1 MMFDFAVSYTQGAT
15 GLSPQTPTDD
25 FALFETGNENELLGI
40 AAEGNQIIAT
50 LLVPAEKTKA
60 LNINLDKMW
69 LCVTRLSDGAYSCM
83 VISRFIRIETA
94 AYISVDLNGDLSGMA
109 EAALD
114 ILIAALMRA

>member
-1 MMFDFAVSYTQGAT
+1 MFDFAVSYTQGAT
-15 GLSPQTPTDD
+15 GLSPQTPSDD
-25 FALFETGNENELLGI
+25 FALFETGNDNESLGI
-40 AAEGNQIIAT
+40 AAKGNQIVAT
-50 LLVPAEKTKA
+50 LIVPTEKAEA

-69 LCVTRLSDGAYSCM
+69 LGVTRPSDGAYTCM

-94 AYISVDLNGDLSGMA
+94 IYISVDLNGDLTGMA